1 MRIRIGG
8 VPEHFNLLWQMPYTR
23 EVFRNKGII
32 YEWIDFPGGTGAMA
46 EALRNGELDIAIM
59 LTEGAVSA
67 IAGGENFRIRLPF
80 VISPLIWGV
89 FVNAQRENEDLPAL
103 EKAKFAV
110 SRLQSGSHL
119 MAKFYAQ
126 RESGINLR
134 DDQFV
139 ISSHINGARE
149 ALAEG
154 VADYFLWEKYMTA
167 HLVDNGEFCQFSEVT
182 APWPAF
188 VFVTRTKELTDF
200 ETIAESLKDSL
211 ENFYSGNIYD
221 WIQPL
226 KKFYSL
232 SEESSRHWLGRIR
245 YYDGNHYWKDR
256 IAAAAVIMH
265 GNGML
270 KHVPKISE
278 LIVT

>member
-1 MRIRIGG
+1 
-8 VPEHFNLLWQMPYTR
+8 MPYTR

-32 YEWIDFPGGTGAMA
+32 YEWIDYPGGTGAMV
-46 EALRNGELDIAIM
+46 EALRNGELDVAIM

-80 VISPLIWGV
+80 VMSPLIWGV
-89 FVNAQRENEDLPAL
+89 FVNAKKGKDDLPAL
-103 EKAKFAV
+103 EQAKFAV
-110 SRLQSGSHL
+110 SRIQSGSHL

-126 RESGINLR
+126 RESGVSLR
-134 DDQFV
+134 DEQFV
-139 ISSHINGARE
+139 VSRHIDGARK

-154 VADYFLWEKYMTA
+154 TADYFLWEKYMTA
-167 HLVDNGEFCQFSEVT
+167 QWVEKGEFRQISEVT

-188 VFVTRTKELTDF
+188 VFVTRTNEFLEF
-200 ETIAESLKDSL
+200 EAIAESLNISV

-221 WIQPL
+221 WIKPL
-226 KKFYSL
+226 AEKYEL
-232 SEESSRHWLGRIR
+232 SEESAIHWLGRIK

-256 IAAAAVIMH
+256 IAAAALIMH

-270 KHVPKISE
+270 SHVPGLSN